1 MTVFPIDEN
10 DIPAARALRMEF
22 MRFWS
27 TARGEPRDIYDRFIA
42 TTPAAAGVV
51 MREASDDLAPGWWC
65 EPADVDAG
73 RAILYLHGGGYAVG
87 HAGPYTGFV
96 SQIAVRAR
104 APAFALEYP
113 LAPETPVGSALELAL
128 ATLAKL
134 TSTFAS
140 VAIVGD
146 SAGGGLSLATA
157 LEAYRRGIPVS
168 AVAVFSPWTDLT
180 LSGQSMRDQAVG
192 DLLLDPAYLRA
203 CAAGYLGTAAATDPR
218 ASPLFDKDM
227 HLPPTL
233 IQVGM
238 DEVLLDDSRRFAEKA
253 VVAGS
258 NVVLEEWQG
267 MHHVFQLN
275 LEQLGTARQA
285 LDRAAAFLSAHA

>member
-1 MTVFPIDEN
+1 MTVFPVDEN

-42 TTPAAAGVV
+42 ATPAAAGVV
-51 MREASDDLAPGWWC
+51 MREASDGPGPGWWC

-73 RAILYLHGGGYAVG
+73 HAILYLHGGGYAVG

-104 APAFALEYP
+104 ARAFILEYP
-113 LAPETPVGSALELAL
+113 LAPETPVGAALELAL
-128 ATLAKL
+128 ATLARL
-134 TSTFAS
+134 TSTFAP

-157 LEAYRRGIPVS
+157 LEAHRRGIPVS
-168 AVAVFSPWTDLT
+168 ALAVFSPWTDLT

-192 DLLLDPAYLRA
+192 DLLLDPTYLRA
-203 CAAGYLGTAAATDPR
+203 CATGYLGTAAATDPR

-253 VVAGS
+253 MAAGS
-258 NVVLEEWQG
+258 NMVLEEWQG

-275 LEQLGTARQA
+275 VEQLDAARQA